1 MLLKWLAIW
10 GFLCFRFLI
19 DRNMGGGGWN
29 EVDVLPLA
37 RHFADPTWVAKDWY
51 LNQPAGYRFLF
62 QVLFGKIAAVWGF
75 LAISLIGRAICY
87 GLFALGF
94 VLLGQKLKL
103 SFSGL
108 WLALFLF
115 VSVGYYSEDWGQG
128 VIANE
133 WMIGGLEAKAVAYS
147 LLPLIVRLILDKRY
161 RLAVF
166 LSGLATSFHVLV
178 GGWIFLAIVGWL
190 WCEWAKPTLR
200 DCPPGSTKGDR
211 KTQPQEL
218 GWILLCYLI
227 GSIFAIRPVLDYL
240 LIPTPTDAVSP
251 SYIYVFLRLPH
262 HLNPLSWKL
271 WQWVKLG
278 IFLSLLAASTATI
291 RYYQR
296 LNRCDRLTESYTACW
311 EFAQFAWITLVPGAL
326 GILIAPFDERGQF
339 LQYYPFRL
347 GDVMLSLSTYV
358 LGVRALQFVV
368 GVKRQRLLQIIFPFI
383 IAVACYFQA
392 TNFYGQVFALQEFP
406 SKPQD
411 VDEDWRD
418 CSDWIRHHTPKDT
431 VIISSP
437 VEFTNFTWTTER
449 ATIAKFKL
457 LPQTKTGIVN
467 WYERLSD
474 LSGQVSPWMNLK
486 RTNDNRDIIRQRL
499 SEGYDRLTTTQV
511 VKLMNKYQASFFVTN
526 NKHQLK
532 LPIAYRNSSYILYR
546 QPVSK

>member
-1 MLLKWLAIW
+1 MLLKWLALW

-37 RHFADPTWVAKDWY
+37 RHFADPTWVANDWY
-51 LNQPAGYRFLF
+51 LDRPAGYRFLF
-62 QVLFGKIAAVWGF
+62 QALFGKIAAIWGF
-75 LAISLIGRAICY
+75 IALSLIGRAICY

-103 SFSGL
+103 SFSAL

-128 VIANE
+128 AIANE
-133 WMIGGLEAKAVAYS
+133 WMVGGLEAKAVAYS

-161 RLAVF
+161 RWAVF

-178 GGWIFLAIVGWL
+178 GGWIFLAILGWL
-190 WCEWAKPTLR
+190 WCEWAELTLR
-200 DCPPGSTKGDR
+200 ER

-218 GWILLCYLI
+218 GWILLCYI
-227 GSIFAIRPVLDYL
+227 VGSIFAIRPVFEYL
-240 LIPTPTDAVSP
+240 LASSPIDGVSP
-251 SYIYVFLRLPH
+251 SYVYVFLRLPH
-262 HLNPLSWKL
+262 HLNPLSWKF
-271 WQWVKLG
+271 WQWLKLG
-278 IFLSLLAASTATI
+278 IFLSLLAVSTATI

-296 LNRCDRLTESYTACW
+296 LNRCDRLTESYTASW
-311 EFAQFAWITLVPGAL
+311 EFVKFTWITLIPGAV
-326 GILIAPFDERGQF
+326 GIAIAPFDEQGQF

-358 LGVRALQFVV
+358 LGIRALQFVA
-368 GVKRQRLLQIIFPFI
+368 GVKRQKLLQTIFLFL

-392 TNFYGQVFALQEFP
+392 TNFYGQVVALQNFP
-406 SKPQD
+406 SVPQE
-411 VDEDWRD
+411 VDSDWRD
-418 CSDWIRHHTPKDT
+418 FSDWIRHNTPQDT
-431 VIISSP
+431 IAISSP
-437 VEFTNFTWTTER
+437 VELTNFTWTTER

-457 LPQTKTGIVN
+457 LPQTKTGIIN

-474 LSGQVSPWMNLK
+474 LSGQYSPWTNLK
-486 RTNDNRDIIRQRL
+486 RTDDNRDIIRQRL
-499 SEGYDRLTTTQV
+499 SEGYDRLTTAQV

-546 QPVSK
+546 HPVSK